1 MVLRKPTYDIVE
13 LRNRQGYELGLDS
26 SASEY
31 ELSRLRNWG
40 SRILATLID
49 YDSRL
54 SSFFATTVIWLGLNP
69 CCFAS
74 VTETDSCFPLSYQ
87 VWPSTCTVLKVIL
100 GSDAERHG
108 PESRLWWAK
117 WVELQGVCLPLQLE
131 ELAIERYPNFI
142 QFPRTTA
149 ITWRM

>member
-54 SSFFATTVIWLGLNP
+54 NSFFATTVIWLGLNP

-74 VTETDSCFPLSYQ
+74 VTQTDSSFSLSYQ
-87 VWPSTCTVLKVIL
+87 V
-100 GSDAERHG
+100 
-108 PESRLWWAK
+108 
-117 WVELQGVCLPLQLE
+117 
-131 ELAIERYPNFI
+131 
-142 QFPRTTA
+142 
-149 ITWRM
+149 